1 MQRCILWYLGEIFLS
16 NFPVNA
22 VVSLV
27 DVRVKLNLLKRSSYT
42 K

>member
-1 MQRCILWYLGEIFLS
+1 MQRYILWYLGEIFLS

-22 VVSLV
+22 VVFLM
-27 DVRVKLNLLKRSSYT
+27 DVLVKLNLSKRSSYT